1 MASVAAAILQP
12 PAEPSPTSAGG
23 TLLGSTVVMLVFV
36 NEVVADENLQE
47 AAQALALHIAAK
59 SPIALRRMKSVANA
73 AADKTRD
80 DALLHEMYEFRKHQR
95 SWDMQEGLAAFAE
108 KRPPVSLG
116 R

>member
-1 MASVAAAILQP
+1 MCIR
-12 PAEPSPTSAGG
+12 
-23 TLLGSTVVMLVFV
+23 
-36 NEVVADENLQE
+36 DR
-47 AAQALALHIAAK
+47 HIAEK

-80 DALLHEMYEFRKHQR
+80 DALRHEMYEFRKHQR

-108 KRPPVSLG
+108 KRKPRFQG